1 MLGCE
6 QSNKLIVNKKLM
18 EQFMSEAFLE
28 AKSVLEAGEVPVGCI
43 FLYHDN
49 EKIEVIARSGNN
61 VNATKN
67 ATRHAEFLCID
78 KTLEFCKQNG
88 LCHYD
93 VFRKISVIVT
103 VEPCIM
109 CSAALHDLGVREI
122 LYGCANDRFGG
133 KTLVDV
139 PFVTNKTDGET
150 KVNGGVYADEAMSL
164 LKEFYKGHNP
174 SAPLI
179 KTKR

>member
-1 MLGCE
+1 
-6 QSNKLIVNKKLM
+6 M
-18 EQFMSEAFLE
+18 EQFMSEALIE

-43 FLYHDN
+43 FLYHG
-49 EKIEVIARSGNN
+49 KKSEVIARAGNN

-78 KTLEFCKQNG
+78 KTLEFCKQNS
-88 LCHYD
+88 LSFVD
-93 VFRKISVIVT
+93 VFPKISVVVT

-109 CSAALHDLGVREI
+109 CSAALHDLGVKEI

-139 PFVTNKTDGET
+139 PFLTNRTDGQT
-150 KVNGGVYADEAMSL
+150 QVNGGFCADKAMAL
-164 LKEFYKGHNP
+164 LKDFYKGDNP
-174 SAPLI
+174 SAPI
-179 KTKR
+179 AKAKR